1 MFDELSAPLNG
12 FSRAVSNLVTEF
24 GLSVISGGFCMRGQ
38 AEADGGKSLM
48 LAEGVSRARRNS
60 VLFMGPFVS
69 SARCGAAFSQN
80 IEVTGE
86 NEGECR
92 VGVRP
97 TIN

>member
-1 MFDELSAPLNG
+1 MFDERSAPLNG
-12 FSRAVSNLVTEF
+12 FPRAVSTWSLKL
-24 GLSVISGGFCMRGQ
+24 GLSVISGGFCLRGQ

-80 IEVTGE
+80 IEERARMKVNVE
-86 NEGECR
+86 LE
-92 VGVRP
+92 
-97 TIN
+97 